1 MSYRSLLLLLILS
14 ALLLGGCRTVT
25 HDDPLPVH
33 IQSVDPQVL
42 AAMNGGQSLPG
53 VPGAGRTAALALVD
67 HQGRGYD
74 PLSEAIQQMAGQL
87 ASGLDENRV
96 RRLPLAVLPFSKLE
110 QRGEPGLLG
119 ERFAESFIYQME
131 HLGYN
136 LVDYRAVSLTTTRR
150 PDLSDDNLSMLR
162 SRNRIYFVLTGT
174 YAEYSDGVV
183 VNARVLDTTTRQVIA
198 SAQSHIPYTRF
209 EGNWPGFSPLQAT
222 ERGMIIENRRGPAG
236 LE

>member
-1 MSYRSLLLLLILS
+1 MSYRSLLLLLSLS
-14 ALLLGGCRTVT
+14 ASLLGGCSTVT

-42 AAMNGGQSLPG
+42 LALNGGQPPLG
-53 VPGAGRTAALALVD
+53 VGRSAALALVD
-67 HQGRGYD
+67 HQGQGHD

-96 RRLPLAVLPFSKLE
+96 RRLPLAVMPFYKLE
-110 QRGEPGLLG
+110 QRGEVGLLG

-136 LVDYRAVSLTTTRR
+136 LVDYRALSLSTTRR
-150 PDLSDDNLSMLR
+150 ADLTDDTLSTLR

-174 YAEYSDGVV
+174 YAEYPDGVV

-198 SAQSHIPYTRF
+198 SAQSHIPHQRL
-209 EGNWPGFSPLQAT
+209 EGSWSGFSPLQVR

-236 LE
+236 IE